1 MSCNQQKVFLLES
14 ACWRSAVCQD
24 QRQTSVGINGNHEGV
39 FSTDMLSI
47 GRGSLDFKHF
57 KVFDT
62 LSFKCD
68 QCIFQLKITEI
79 IDIL

>member
-1 MSCNQQKVFLLES
+1 MSCNQQKVFLES

-24 QRQTSVGINGNHEGV
+24 QRQTNVGIKGNHEGV

-57 KVFDT
+57 KVFAEKMT
-62 LSFKCD
+62 HYHSSLIHAFFS
-68 QCIFQLKITEI
+68 
-79 IDIL
+79 